1 VSDVNED
8 TAPSATEG
16 RATETLKRIA
26 NPRNENL
33 GMQRML
39 VTAASS
45 FGAVIIAL
53 VIAGVL
59 MLVTGWIWGADLNP
73 LRAYGKMI
81 EAGFTP
87 DKMYE
92 AIERSA
98 PYMVAAVAVAIG
110 FKMNLFNIGVEGQYL
125 IGTFI
130 AAVAGTWVDLP
141 APLHVLYIIVMGML
155 GGALWAAIPAWLKVY
170 RGVNEV
176 IATIMLNSIA
186 LSVIDFLFT
195 EFFRYESPGGSLDVK
210 TEPLPESAWLPFIV
224 PGKLNSFILI
234 ALVVVFV
241 FWIVVFKS
249 RFGFRLRASGLN
261 ANAARTSGISSRAM
275 IMTAMLMSGAVAGI
289 IGMQYL
295 LGNSHAYGPSRPDG
309 FGFKGIAVALLGRL
323 HPVGIV
329 VAALL
334 FGFLDA
340 VAGPLQVEG
349 IPQSI
354 VSVIQAIILLTVVI
368 INEVVGRWMDRR
380 TAEKAA
386 SLLVRQEVAA

>member
-1 VSDVNED
+1 MSETN
-8 TAPSATEG
+8 APKLPLDNS
-16 RATETLKRIA
+16 LKAAERIT

-33 GMQRML
+33 GLQRML

-45 FGAVIIAL
+45 LGAVVIAL

-73 LRAYGKMI
+73 LRAYAKMI
-81 EAGFTP
+81 DAGFKP
-87 DKMYE
+87 DKLYE
-92 AIERSA
+92 TVERAA

-125 IGTFI
+125 MGTFV
-130 AAVAGTWVDLP
+130 AAVAGTWVGLP
-141 APLHVLYIIVMGML
+141 APLHVLYCILFGML
-155 GGALWAAIPAWLKVY
+155 GGAVWAYIPGWLKVK

-176 IATIMLNSIA
+176 IATIMLNAIA
-186 LSVIDFLFT
+186 LSVIDFLFQ

-210 TEPLPESAWLPFIV
+210 TKPLAESAWLPYIV
-224 PGKLNSFILI
+224 DGKLNSFILI
-234 ALVVVFV
+234 ALFVVFV

-261 ANAARTSGISSRAM
+261 ANAARTSGISSSKM
-275 IMTAMLMSGAVAGI
+275 IITAMVMSGAVAGI

-340 VAGPLQVEG
+340 VSGPLQVEG

-354 VSVIQAIILLTVVI
+354 VQVIQAIILLTVVI
-368 INEVVGRWMDRR
+368 VNEVVNRRMDRR

-386 SLLVRQEVAA
+386 SALIRQEVAA

>member
-1 VSDVNED
+1 
-8 TAPSATEG
+8 
-16 RATETLKRIA
+16 
-26 NPRNENL
+26 
-33 GMQRML
+33 MQRMV

-73 LRAYGKMI
+73 LRAYAKMI
-81 EAGFTP
+81 DAGFTP

-92 AIERSA
+92 AVERAA

-125 IGTFI
+125 IGTFV
-130 AAVAGTWVDLP
+130 AAVAGTWVNLP

-234 ALVVVFV
+234 ALFVVFV

>member
-1 VSDVNED
+1 MSDTTED
-8 TAPSATEG
+8 TAPSAPESRG
-16 RATETLKRIA
+16 AETLKRIT

-33 GMQRML
+33 GLQRMV

-45 FGAVIIAL
+45 FGAVIIAF

-59 MLVTGWIWGADLNP
+59 MLVTGFIWGADLNP
-73 LRAYGKMI
+73 LRAYAKMI

-92 AIERSA
+92 AVERAA

-125 IGTFI
+125 IGTFV
-130 AAVAGTWVDLP
+130 AAVAGTWVNLP
-141 APLHVLYIIVMGML
+141 APLHVLYIILMGML

-186 LSVIDFLFT
+186 LSVIQFLFD

-234 ALVVVFV
+234 ALFVVFV

-323 HPVGIV
+323 HPIGII

-368 INEVVGRWMDRR
+368 VNEVVGRWMDRR

>member
-1 VSDVNED
+1 VSDTTED
-8 TAPSATEG
+8 TAPSAPESRG
-16 RATETLKRIA
+16 TETLKRIT

-33 GMQRML
+33 GMQRMV

-73 LRAYGKMI
+73 LRAYAKMI

-92 AIERSA
+92 AVERAA

-125 IGTFI
+125 IGTFV
-130 AAVAGTWVDLP
+130 AAVAGTWVNLP

-176 IATIMLNSIA
+176 ISTIMLNSIA

-234 ALVVVFV
+234 ALFVVLV

-323 HPVGIV
+323 HPVGII

-368 INEVVGRWMDRR
+368 VNEVVGRWMDRR

>member
-1 VSDVNED
+1 MSDTTDD
-8 TAPSATEG
+8 TAPSAPESRGTQ
-16 RATETLKRIA
+16 TLKRIT

-33 GMQRML
+33 GMQRMV

-73 LRAYGKMI
+73 LRAYAKMI

-92 AIERSA
+92 AVERSA

-125 IGTFI
+125 IGTFV
-130 AAVAGTWVDLP
+130 AAVAGTWVNLP

-210 TEPLPESAWLPFIV
+210 TRPLPESAWLPFIV

-234 ALVVVFV
+234 ALFVVLV

-261 ANAARTSGISSRAM
+261 VHAARTSGISSRAM

-323 HPVGIV
+323 HPVGII

-368 INEVVGRWMDRR
+368 VNEVVGRWMDRR

>member
-1 VSDVNED
+1 MSDTTDD
-8 TAPSATEG
+8 TAPPAPESRGTQ
-16 RATETLKRIA
+16 TLKRIT

-33 GMQRML
+33 GMQRMV

-73 LRAYGKMI
+73 LRAYAKMI

-92 AIERSA
+92 AVERSA

-125 IGTFI
+125 IGTFV
-130 AAVAGTWVDLP
+130 AAVAGTWVNLP

-210 TEPLPESAWLPFIV
+210 TRPLPESAWLPFIV

-234 ALVVVFV
+234 ALFVVLV

-261 ANAARTSGISSRAM
+261 VHAARTSGISSRAM

-323 HPVGIV
+323 HPVGII

-368 INEVVGRWMDRR
+368 VNEVVGRWMDRR

>member
-1 VSDVNED
+1 VSDTTED
-8 TAPSATEG
+8 TAPSAPESRG
-16 RATETLKRIA
+16 TETLKRIA

-33 GMQRML
+33 GMQRMV

-45 FGAVIIAL
+45 FGAVVIAL

-73 LRAYGKMI
+73 LRAYAKMI
-81 EAGFTP
+81 DAGFTP
-87 DKMYE
+87 DKLYE
-92 AIERSA
+92 TVERAA

-125 IGTFI
+125 IGTFV
-130 AAVAGTWVDLP
+130 AAVAGTWVGLP
-141 APLHVLYIIVMGML
+141 APLHVLYIIVMGMI
-155 GGALWAAIPAWLKVY
+155 GGALWASIPAWLKVY

-234 ALVVVFV
+234 ALVVVFT
-241 FWIVVFKS
+241 FWVVVFKS

-261 ANAARTSGISSRAM
+261 PNAARTSGISSRAM
-275 IMTAMLMSGAVAGI
+275 IMTSMLMSGAVAGI

>member
-1 VSDVNED
+1 MSDTTED
-8 TAPSATEG
+8 TAPSAPESRG
-16 RATETLKRIA
+16 TETLKRIT

-33 GMQRML
+33 GMQRMV

-73 LRAYGKMI
+73 LRAYAKMI

-92 AIERSA
+92 AVERAA

-125 IGTFI
+125 IGTFV
-130 AAVAGTWVDLP
+130 AAVAGTWVNLP

-234 ALVVVFV
+234 ALFVVFV

-261 ANAARTSGISSRAM
+261 VNAARTSGISARAM
-275 IMTAMLMSGAVAGI
+275 IMTSMLMSGAVAGI

-323 HPVGIV
+323 HPIGIV

-368 INEVVGRWMDRR
+368 VNEVVGRWMDRR

>member
-1 VSDVNED
+1 MTDTTSPDEIPPAPLGAYSGGTNE
-8 TAPSATEG
+8 AF
-16 RATETLKRIA
+16 KRVA

-33 GMQRML
+33 GLQRAL
-39 VTAASS
+39 VTAGSS
-45 FGAVIIAL
+45 IAAVMIAL
-53 VIAGVL
+53 VICAVIL
-59 MLVTGWIWGADLNP
+59 LITGKNP
-73 LRAYGKMI
+73 IDAYSKMI
-81 EAGFTP
+81 DVGFNP
-87 DKMYE
+87 DKLYE
-92 AIERSA
+92 TVERAA
-98 PYMVAAVAVAIG
+98 PFMVAAVAVAIG

-125 IGTFI
+125 MGTFV
-130 AAVAGTWVDLP
+130 AAVAGTWVGLP
-141 APLHVLYIIVMGML
+141 APLHVLYCLLMGMV
-155 GGALWAAIPAWLKVY
+155 GGALWGWVPGWLKVK

-176 IATIMLNSIA
+176 ISTIMLNAIA
-186 LSVIDFLFT
+186 LSVIDFLFQ

-210 TEPLPESAWLPFIV
+210 TEPLASTAWLPFIV

-234 ALVVVFV
+234 ALVVVFA
-241 FWIVVFKS
+241 FWVVVFKS

-261 ANAARTSGISSRAM
+261 ANAARTSGISSSKM
-275 IMTAMLMSGAVAGI
+275 IITSMVMSGAVAGLV
-289 IGMQYL
+289 GMQYL

-340 VAGPLQVEG
+340 VAGPLQVEK

-354 VSVIQAIILLTVVI
+354 VLVIQAVILLTVVI
-368 INEVVGRWMDRR
+368 VNEVVNRWMDKR

-386 SLLVRQEVAA
+386 SDLTRQEVAA